1 MKRLFYIVFAVT
13 TPIVSIW
20 ANDSLLIDST
30 IIAVEDSVRLIIDE
44 MTNVIVH
51 QDSSITNLMIDKNLG
66 FQRGIQEM
74 EGFRVQVYAS
84 NQPQVAKNEA
94 LLLQQDLAPRVEVE
108 IYVISEPPFWKVRLG
123 NFKTR
128 EEANEYKEILNNLFP
143 NLRGGTY
150 VVQDQV
156 IIK

>member
-1 MKRLFYIVFAVT
+1 MLLAV

-20 ANDSLLIDST
+20 ANDTVLIDST
-30 IIAVEDSVRLIIDE
+30 IIAVEDSIRLIIDD
-44 MTNVIVH
+44 MPNVVVH
-51 QDSSITNLMIDKNLG
+51 QDSSITDLMIEKNLG

-74 EGFRVQVYAS
+74 DGFRVQVYAS

-94 LLLQQDLAPRVEVE
+94 LLLQQDLAPRVDVE
-108 IYVISEPPFWKVRLG
+108 SYVISEPPFWKVRLG

-128 EEANEYKEILNNLFP
+128 EDANEYKEILNNLFP
-143 NLRGGTY
+143 NLKGSTY

-156 IIK
+156 IIKK